1 MSTVNPPKDPEADP
15 RVKAVF
21 DDIRQTRGSDFINN
35 VWRYLAFDPKLLE
48 EVWTDVR
55 DLMATETLL
64 DAKTKEM
71 IYVAVS
77 IANSCQYC
85 VHSHTAAAKARGMS
99 DAEHAEL
106 LKIVSTAAR
115 TNHILNGIQP
125 PIDAVF
131 DMEKTGN
138 PA

>member
-1 MSTVNPPKDPEADP
+1 MSTINPPKDPEADP

-125 PIDAVF
+125 PIDTVF
-131 DMEKTGN
+131 DMEKAGN